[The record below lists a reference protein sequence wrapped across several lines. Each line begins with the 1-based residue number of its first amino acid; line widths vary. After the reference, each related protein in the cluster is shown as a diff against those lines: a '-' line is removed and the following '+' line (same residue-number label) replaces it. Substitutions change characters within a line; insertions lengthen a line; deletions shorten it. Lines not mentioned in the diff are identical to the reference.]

1 MVLTDRDFTGR
12 DLTEVGRGESAGQV
26 LILIAVVVG
35 LVVISSA
42 LVLNV
47 GMQTTV
53 DTADG
58 ASTTTPEAATLI
70 DDINADIQQ
79 TLVVSNRDPAV
90 DITDGDL
97 VAPQQERYTEV
108 TDYQHQQVDVT
119 VDEYI
124 DGTRLATDTEA
135 ELTNASSDSWTVLDD
150 PEEITGGIELNAS
163 TISNAE
169 GPLHIETTTHDIHV
183 TAGDEHAVEA
193 TVEAGGES
201 TTYRSNQSHPYVDL
215 GEGSVAGYRFDGY
228 NQREIDSVRVHNG
241 TAANGTI
248 EFVVTEYNSVDESLT
263 ETDATFGV
271 VYTVTAATERQTT
284 TRQDVATHGPL
295 RGEF

>member
-1 MVLTDRDFTGR
+1 M
-12 DLTEVGRGESAGQV
+12 DLTAGRGESPGQV

-42 LVLNV
+42 LALNA
-47 GMQTTV
+47 GIQ
-53 DTADG
+53 
-58 ASTTTPEAATLI
+58 TTPETAAGVSTTPPDAAALV
-70 DDINADIQQ
+70 DDINADIQASI
-79 TLVVSNRDPAV
+79 VVSNRDPDV
-90 DITDGDL
+90 DITEGDL
-97 VAPQQERYTEV
+97 VAQQQERYTEV

-135 ELTNASSDSWTVLDD
+135 ELTNESAEHWTVVDD
-150 PEEITGGIELNAS
+150 PDTLTGGIELNAS
-163 TISNAE
+163 TLSTE
-169 GPLHIETTTHDIHV
+169 PVHIETTTHDIRV

-193 TVEAGGES
+193 TVEADGES

-228 NQREIDSVRVHNG
+228 TQGAVDAVRIQDG

-248 EFVVTEYNSVDESLT
+248 ELVVTGYGSADGTLT

-271 VYTVTAATERQTT
+271 VYTVSAHTEQQTT
-284 TRQDVATHGPL
+284 TRQDVATHGPI
-295 RGEF
+295 RGEL